1 MSIKVGEILIT
12 LILIVPFLFFYFIG
26 RSKRIYEEK
35 YKKNQLI
42 KIEKEKEKN
51 NKEKIEK
58 EEYLEYLNKSRQGI
72 DMEAMYNLAVCYF
85 EGAGIKKNYVEA
97 FYWVTKI
104 RTFRRPRC
112 AKTKRRN

>member
-1 MSIKVGEILIT
+1 MSVTVGEIWIT
-12 LILIVPFLFFYFIG
+12 LVLIVPFLFFYFIG

-72 DMEAMYNLAVCYF
+72 DMEAMYNLPFVMLKVL
-85 EGAGIKKNYVEA
+85 ELKKIMWKPFIGLQSQN
-97 FYWVTKI
+97 F
-104 RTFRRPRC
+104 
-112 AKTKRRN
+112 

>member
-1 MSIKVGEILIT
+1 MSVTVGEILIT
-12 LILIVPFLFFYFIG
+12 LVLIVPFLFFYFIG

-72 DMEAMYNLAVCYF
+72 DMEAMYNLPFVILKVL
-85 EGAGIKKNYVEA
+85 ELKKIMWKPYTGLQNQN
-97 FYWVTKI
+97 F
-104 RTFRRPRC
+104 
-112 AKTKRRN
+112 

>member
-1 MSIKVGEILIT
+1 MSVTVGEILIT
-12 LILIVPFLFFYFIG
+12 LVLIVPFLFFYFIG

-72 DMEAMYNLAVCYF
+72 DMEAMYNLPFVILKVL
-85 EGAGIKKNYVEA
+85 ELKKIMWKPFIGLQSQN
-97 FYWVTKI
+97 F
-104 RTFRRPRC
+104 
-112 AKTKRRN
+112 